1 MKNLLLLTGILAAGA
16 LGAAEDPP
24 VYMLGAPDPVWF
36 CDTTEPAT
44 NAWAMSNA
52 CFFAHAASYAPTNG
66 AAIVQKEDI
75 AEAVRMFDE
84 VAIGFPV
91 ERNKPQYYLG
101 DALEAPA
108 DADWEATY
116 ELFRENP
123 DRGAFLFDTKNRRVY
138 VTLGVTSKFKWVVG
152 TGEDA
157 PRQTNE
163 TVVIATPVSSMRPK
177 NIFWTDEGCGGK
189 PVDLTGRFVSFFG
202 PSNLVTEVWG
212 WESTGTTVGDQESS
226 RKVLKSGLH
235 VEEQGGQKMLYAAG
249 RLSGQVVM
257 AYYDSAARDR
267 IVDVIV
273 VQVSEPTVDILSG
286 SVGGELKPTG
296 KGYAGD
302 GLVAA
307 PEKLEDEDDGRG
319 AYLYQHQG
327 QYAYSPKNKALF
339 ALRPTTN
346 LTRVHTKTFW
356 METDNQG
363 VQWPYEIDEY
373 LVDWAQDIP
382 VLVRGDAAGDPGLGV
397 RIPNVYTAELQ
408 KYQDDGTPAV
418 SSHANAPTDGYFTPT
433 GAGRSLLK
441 LTADDNVWFV
451 PFRSVLRNDPG
462 WYDLKAQRLFI
473 GSEALCRGGTTMG
486 VADGR
491 TIELDA
497 AIPAYVYRP
506 ASDPVWNAN
515 LYADGGTL
523 ANGLTSAVFAVSAP
537 LSGGPSFLET
547 WRSTSYRAADMPAAL
562 SVPAVPQ
569 VWRVE
574 WPKAGD
580 VPSIVIASQLGSDC
594 RSIWNQGKALWLE
607 GSNATVR
614 LPSRSYF
621 GPTGGVIAFWTR
633 ASEEREVEDSAIL
646 SLGNTNGTPLVSV
659 DYRTADGGSFAVRL
673 GSTDLNLSLTN
684 GVVGTGFR
692 PNEWVGVLVAW
703 TKSLCLALAVGQES
717 NASQFDIKL
726 GDLTAELSDCLYDN
740 ALGAA
745 PGRLT
750 GSGRI
755 VDQVTFCR
763 SAFTNQNASVTE
775 LLYEKDGWR
784 TNDPTLHLSFDDPD
798 EIEPLGASARR
809 LARDHVLG
817 TEQMT
822 ENCLCEEPGAPRYGS
837 GLVVSDVTP
846 TIYRQNDPDG
856 IGYNPN
862 EEHGFVTGDREGYT
876 VWALRC
882 DLNGPGGVSP
892 PGVLVEYAA
901 GGKAQMR
908 YYNVV
913 LTNED
918 WTALAATCE
927 AGRQIPGPHP
937 FDLFA
942 DPWLKET
949 HWDGDAVP
957 PFRDRK
963 GQVWARAAGVF
974 DIRMFYAQQ
983 EGFDWAGLERH
994 EVGDPIP
1001 WLSYLGENP
1010 SVPTP
1015 WRWTVVWPKPE
1026 SVPTMKI
1033 GYTLTD
1039 AAYDLPEV
1047 WNATSMAVLYPEGK
1061 DAEDTVLLAD
1071 PTVAQQVDLG
1081 FKASTQLA
1089 EIGLRTGPGEKLL
1102 ERKGSYYFRDI
1113 TPTLSDRLS
1122 IDPTTDRLVLVGK
1135 REEKSAGVN
1144 LVFPNVLTDDDIA
1157 SVMAVVTVEND
1168 ISAKLR
1174 AALESLRDLGI
1185 VRPTTVGTGLRNGRR
1200 ECVDSYVAPDHYAL
1214 TAMGR
1219 TNWVVLIENNATNRF
1234 CNEGNPINMHV
1245 LRVVPEYYAGDVV
1258 TREDPLNLLSQQL
1271 SVHYSQAF
1279 GGKAG
1284 DYVFEWQKA
1293 SPSLMDWKDAFS
1305 NAVGRT
1311 SFAVG
1316 GQGDTL
1322 ANMVNTFWRCRYR
1335 AVEGTPAYET
1345 MGEAW
1350 SAWSDKALAEGW
1362 VQRCLN
1368 NVTPYTQRMTDLYE
1382 NPAETSV
1389 TMMRQAGA
1397 PYEGDV
1403 ALNQD
1408 NLTSVG
1414 LIQLYRT
1421 ILNKAESMS
1430 LLQGIDNADANQQLL
1445 LAVQRL
1451 SDLYTTLG
1459 DEAYA
1464 DALNPTIGFGSN
1476 FGEVKP
1482 QLAIDYGAASSAL
1495 FCFDNQVPTLLDE
1508 ELALVRGRPCLNDPD
1523 GRTSPFFNRLVWNFT
1538 KGETAGEVAYAVNYG
1553 ISGDRASTID
1563 EYTAAEQYPQGHGD
1577 AFGHYLSALQGYYRL
1592 MRNPNFT
1599 WGVPGMGEMNVA
1611 DSVVNVD
1618 YYDEATFA
1626 AAAAKVAKAARRATE
1641 LTALK
1646 HWRDHGA
1653 DTVGGGYV
1661 DANATNAFGYGEW
1674 ASRGAYGALC
1684 NWAVANSL
1692 LPEAEAAR
1700 PESAPY
1706 QDEGLT
1712 RIDRSTVP
1720 GIAELAANVRAI
1732 EETCDRMDAGL
1743 NPLGLDANAVPF
1755 DLTPLGDADDLTHFE
1770 QVRAR
1775 AGKAFENAKRVLD
1788 RAQEYANRL
1797 KLVQEAET
1805 GVSDNLDETEDN
1817 VCAELIAI
1825 YGRPYSD
1832 DIGPAGTY
1840 PQGYYGPDR
1849 YHYMWMNLAEY
1860 GLTAVE
1866 DTLAVTTVT
1875 YKVDSYS
1882 ADGKIKDFSLAS
1894 TKETSGNALSYTLSA
1909 NGVVLKPSDIRGER
1923 PASGELQLAY
1933 ADFLSAYG
1941 AMQSARSL
1949 YKRARERH
1957 QNEQNLAYAH
1967 CKALASRNATVDDRL
1982 DADDDSVKQNV
1993 NHLARSK
2000 KALIAFET
2008 VADGAELGVSTLG
2021 GQLGIF
2027 GLSTSAPGDTV
2038 KSVAAGVCSL
2048 AWGIST
2054 AIADGIK
2061 GDIANCEKWIDRWN
2075 IVLQRADYDY
2085 ASDQDT
2091 LSMWERVYEAAD
2103 AEASAVADLEGAWRA
2118 LAAAQGRITKLVQD
2132 ARAIEEGL
2140 ELTRQQYVNK
2150 IAKLRYNDMFF
2161 RKMRNAALAQYE
2173 TAFAG
2178 AQKYALIAAKAYAY
2192 ETGSPLEETE
2202 EGRAILRGIV
2212 GARALGETDAGGRPI
2227 VSEHGDTGLAGALA
2241 KLDANWDTLKTQ
2253 LGINNPQPYATWFS
2267 LRHGLFRILA
2277 DERGDAAWKKELS
2290 RHWVED
2296 IRTDADFSRHC
2307 QPFASQFG
2315 LAEKEPGLVIPFA
2328 TTIDFAYN
2336 FFGKPL
2342 AFDDSQFDST
2352 WYATKVA
2359 KAGVWFRGYNEKRP
2373 GYTGQNA
2380 FAVTPNV
2387 YLVPVGTDLMRV
2399 PGTERNDRIAS
2410 FDVVDQT
2417 VPVPYPITAAELAE
2431 ASWLPSFFGETG
2443 GVDGES
2449 RIRRHPSFRAYF
2461 GARESEPT
2469 DAALDAV
2476 RLTGRSVWNTRW
2488 ILVVPAGTLGSD
2500 REQALRAF
2508 IHGLDTNRDGVT
2520 DVLGV
2525 SDILIGFKTYSAG
2538 GK

>member
-1 MKNLLLLTGILAAGA
+1 MKRLLLLTGALAAGA

-36 CDTTEPAT
+36 CDTTDPVT

-52 CFFAHAASYAPTNG
+52 CFFAHAAAYAPTNG
-66 AAIVQKEDI
+66 AVVVQKDDI
-75 AEAVRMFDE
+75 AEAVRTFDE

-101 DALEAPA
+101 DALEAPT
-108 DADWEATY
+108 DTDWEATY
-116 ELFRENP
+116 ELFQENP
-123 DRGAFLFDTKNRRVY
+123 DSGAFLFDTKNRRVY

-152 TGEDA
+152 TGENA

-235 VEEQGGQKMLYAAG
+235 VEEQGGQKTLYAAG

-273 VQVSEPTVDILSG
+273 VQVSEPTVDVLSG

-319 AYLYQHQG
+319 PYLYQHQG

-346 LTRVHTKTFW
+346 LTRVHTKTYW

-373 LVDWAQDIP
+373 LVGWAEDIP

-418 SSHANAPTDGYFTPT
+418 SSHASAPAEGYFTPRGT
-433 GAGRSLLK
+433 GRSLLK

-451 PFRSVLRNDPG
+451 PFRSVLRTDPG
-462 WYDLKAQRLFI
+462 WYDLKAQRLFV

-491 TIELDA
+491 AIELDA
-497 AIPAYVYRP
+497 TVPAYVYQP

-537 LSGGPSFLET
+537 LSGGPAFLET
-547 WRSTSYRAADMPAAL
+547 WRSTSYRAEGMPAAL

-574 WPKAGD
+574 WPKADD
-580 VPSIVIASQLGSDC
+580 VPSIVIASQLGSNC

-607 GSNATVR
+607 GPNATVR
-614 LPSRSYF
+614 LPSRYYF

-633 ASEEREVEDSAIL
+633 ASDEQEAEDSAIL

-673 GSTDLNLSLTN
+673 GSADLNLSLTN
-684 GVVGTGFR
+684 GVVGAGFR
-692 PNEWVGVLVAW
+692 TNEWIGVLIGW
-703 TKSLCLALAVGQES
+703 TKSLCLAVAIGQES
-717 NASQFDIKL
+717 NSTQMDIKID
-726 GDLTAELSDCLYDN
+726 DLTAELCDCLYDN
-740 ALGAA
+740 AIGAA
-745 PGRLT
+745 PGRPT

-763 SAFTNQNASVTE
+763 SAFTNQDASVTA

-798 EIEPLGASARR
+798 EIEPVGASARR
-809 LARDHVLG
+809 LVRDHVLD
-817 TEQMT
+817 TEQMA
-822 ENCLCEEPGAPRYGS
+822 ENVLCEEPGAPRYGS

-862 EEHGFVTGDREGYT
+862 EEHAFVTAGAGGYT
-876 VWALRC
+876 AWAMRC

-892 PGVLVEYAA
+892 PGVLVEYAT

-937 FDLFA
+937 FDSFA
-942 DPWLKET
+942 DPWLEDT
-949 HWDGDAVP
+949 RWDGDAVP

-983 EGFDWAGLERH
+983 EGFDWAGLETH

-1010 SVPTP
+1010 TVPTP

-1061 DAEDTVLLAD
+1061 DAEDTVMLAD

-1122 IDPTTDRLVLVGK
+1122 IDPTTDRLVLVGR

-1144 LVFPNVLTDDDIA
+1144 LLFPNVLTDDDIA

-1174 AALESLRDLGI
+1174 AALEALRDLGI
-1185 VRPTTVGTGLRNGRR
+1185 VRPTTVGTGLRNGHR

-1271 SVHYSQAF
+1271 SVHYSQTF

-1293 SPSLMDWKDAFS
+1293 SPSTLDWKDAFS

-1316 GQGDTL
+1316 GRGDTL
-1322 ANMVNTFWRCRYR
+1322 VDMVNTFWRCRYR
-1335 AVEGTPAYET
+1335 AADTNSPAYAT
-1345 MGEAW
+1345 MGETW

-1368 NVTPYTQRMTDLYE
+1368 NVTPFTQRMTDLYE
-1382 NPAETSV
+1382 NEAETAV

-1476 FGEVKP
+1476 FAEVKP
-1482 QLAIDYGAASSAL
+1482 QLAVDYGAASSSL

-1599 WGVPGMGEMNVA
+1599 WGVPGMSEMNVA

-1646 HWRDHGA
+1646 HWRDNGA
-1653 DTVGGGYV
+1653 DAVGGGYV

-1692 LPEAEAAR
+1692 LPEAETTAR
-1700 PESAPY
+1700 PESASY

-1755 DLTPLGDADDLTHFE
+1755 DLTPLGDADGLTHFE

-1797 KLVQEAET
+1797 KLIQEAES
-1805 GVSDNLDETEDN
+1805 GVIDNLDETEDS

-1832 DIGPAGTY
+1832 DIGPTGTY

-1866 DTLAVTTVT
+1866 DTFAVTTVT
-1875 YKVDSYS
+1875 YTVTNPGTGAYSSGGRKPGEAFPVSYR
-1882 ADGKIKDFSLAS
+1882 
-1894 TKETSGNALSYTLSA
+1894 LSA
-1909 NGVVLKPSDIRGER
+1909 SGLVQRPDGISGER
-1923 PASGELQLAY
+1923 PASGQLQLAY
-1933 ADFLSAYG
+1933 ADFLNAYV
-1941 AMQSARSL
+1941 AA
-1949 YKRARERH
+1949 
-1957 QNEQNLAYAH
+1957 
-1967 CKALASRNATVDDRL
+1967 RNALVKVSRTADRMENTENL
-1982 DADDDSVKQNV
+1982 
-1993 NHLARSK
+1993 
-2000 KALIAFET
+2000 
-2008 VADGAELGVSTLG
+2008 
-2021 GQLGIF
+2021 
-2027 GLSTSAPGDTV
+2027 
-2038 KSVAAGVCSL
+2038 
-2048 AWGIST
+2048 
-2054 AIADGIK
+2054 
-2061 GDIANCEKWIDRWN
+2061 
-2075 IVLQRADYDY
+2075 VLQKMAALRKRQNTDNVVGKYDDLKSW
-2085 ASDQDT
+2085 AKS
-2091 LSMWERVYEAAD
+2091 LEAAKICTATFQGVMD
-2103 AEASAVADLEGAWRA
+2103 NTQVSSDYQGRVSGTVGLATTIAVDTAKEMAALVCGVAYFVASLGRLSSQITEAAYQRKIDVANAEIQKAENAYDARISEIDGWSDMIAAIDEHAAAVAEATAAFGA
-2118 LAAAQGRITKLVQD
+2118 LNAAQAPVTKLVQD

-2161 RKMRNAALAQYE
+2161 RKLRNAALSQYE
-2173 TAFAG
+2173 TAFAQ
-2178 AQKYALIAAKAYAY
+2178 ARKYALLAAKAYAY
-2192 ETGSPLEETE
+2192 ETGSPLEESE
-2202 EGRAILRGIV
+2202 EGRSLLREIL
-2212 GARALGETDAGGRPI
+2212 GARALGETDSDGNPI
-2227 VSEHGDTGLAGALA
+2227 VSDHGDAGLAGALA
-2241 KLDANWDTLKTQ
+2241 RLDANWDVCKTQ

-2267 LRHGLFRILA
+2267 LRHGLYRILA
-2277 DERGDAAWKKELS
+2277 DARGDDAWRKELS
-2290 RHWVED
+2290 KHWTED
-2296 IRTDADFSRHC
+2296 ISTDADFARHC

-2315 LAEKEPGLVIPFA
+2315 LAEKEPGLVIPFE

-2336 FFGKPL
+2336 LFGKPL
-2342 AFDDSQFDST
+2342 AFDDSQFDSS
-2352 WYATKVA
+2352 WYATKIA

-2373 GYTGQNA
+2373 GYAGPSA
-2380 FAVTPNV
+2380 FATTPNV
-2387 YLVPVGTDLMRV
+2387 YLVPIGMDVMRV
-2399 PGTERNDRIAS
+2399 PATESNDRLAWFS
-2410 FDVVDQT
+2410 VVDQT

-2431 ASWLPSFFGETG
+2431 ASFMPSFVGETG
-2443 GVDGES
+2443 GVSAES

-2461 GARESEPT
+2461 GGRDSEPT

-2488 ILVVPAGTLGSD
+2488 ILVIPAGTLGAD
-2500 REQALRAF
+2500 RETALKAF
-2508 IHGLDTNRDGVT
+2508 INGLDTDRDGIP
-2520 DVLGV
+2520 DVSGV
-2525 SDILIGFKTYSAG
+2525 SDICIGFKTYSTG